1 MANLKVHGV
10 SLSPFV
16 RKVLFALAYK
26 EQPYDQV
33 NVFPGDTSDEF
44 AAISPLNK
52 IPVLE
57 DDGFTIP
64 DSSIILRYLEAKF
77 PEKPL
82 YPADP
87 QQQAR
92 ACWLEEYADT
102 KLTECCAGLFR
113 ERFLARAFF
122 KRDPDEALIQTI
134 LTETIPPVLDYLE
147 SVVQAEGFFLGDHL
161 TVADLGI
168 TSAFC
173 AASYADFQPDAKS
186 HPKLAGYVARA
197 MESPIVVAR
206 MAEEQKAA
214 ANLGVS
220 SQ

>member
-1 MANLKVHGV
+1 MAKLKVHGV

-44 AAISPLNK
+44 SAISPLHK
-52 IPVLE
+52 VPVLE

-64 DSSIILRYLEAKF
+64 DSSIILRYLEAKY
-77 PEKPL
+77 PANPI

-87 QQQAR
+87 QDQAR

-102 KLTECCAGLFR
+102 RLMECCAGLFR

-122 KRDPDEALIQTI
+122 KREPDQALIATI
-134 LTETIPPVLDYLE
+134 LSETMPPVLDYLE
-147 SVVQAEGFFLGDHL
+147 SVVQDDGFFLGDHL
-161 TVADLGI
+161 TVADIGI
-168 TSAFC
+168 TSAFVS
-173 AASYADFQPDAKS
+173 AGYGDFEPNAES

-197 MESPIVVAR
+197 TASPIVVAR
-206 MAEEQKAA
+206 LAEEQAA
-214 ANLGVS
+214 AASLTG
-220 SQ
+220 